1 MNATIALATLPSVKW
16 APAVGLDVAPIRRP
30 LRRILR
36 TGYPRVLRTSDGRG
50 MVVDMIAAPMNRSR
64 Q

>member
-1 MNATIALATLPSVKW
+1 MNATIALPTLPSVKW

-36 TGYPRVLRTSDGRG
+36 TGYPRVLVRKMDAEGWLT
-50 MVVDMIAAPMNRSR
+50 
-64 Q
+64 

>member
-1 MNATIALATLPSVKW
+1 MNATIALPTLPSVKW
-16 APAVGLDVAPIRRP
+16 APAVVAPIRRP